1 MQAGVLALRAALAY
15 QEGMPVERVL
25 LIHGLW
31 LRGLTLG
38 PLGRRLRAAG
48 YAPQAIDYASVLH
61 GPERAAQEVMD
72 ILSRCDGPTHLVG
85 HSLGG
90 LVALRALSM
99 SAEHC
104 VGRVVCLGSPL
115 AGSAA
120 ARGLGRFPL
129 APRMMGRSRRLLA
142 EGIGSVEGRV
152 EVGSIAGTRA
162 LGLGRFFGR
171 MQGPSDGTVAVDET
185 RVPGLA
191 DHCTVHASHT
201 GLILSRH
208 AARLTVAF
216 LREGHFGGCA
226 TGAEAAGAL

>member
-1 MQAGVLALRAALAY
+1 MSG
-15 QEGMPVERVL
+15 ERVL

-48 YAPQAIDYASVLH
+48 FEPQAIDYSSVLH
-61 GPERAAQEVMD
+61 GPERAAREVLALLGAGASP
-72 ILSRCDGPTHLVG
+72 IHLVG

-99 SAEHC
+99 SAEQA

-120 ARGLGRFPL
+120 ALGLGRLPL
-129 APRMMGRSRRLLA
+129 APALMGRSRRLLA

-162 LGLGRFFGR
+162 MGLGRFFGR
-171 MQGPSDGTVAVDET
+171 MQGASDGTVAVEET

-191 DHCTVHASHT
+191 GHCTVHASHT
-201 GLILSRH
+201 GLILSRE
-208 AARLTVAF
+208 AARLTATF
-216 LREGHFGGCA
+216 LRTGRFGACDTAG
-226 TGAEAAGAL
+226 EPPGAL

>member
-1 MQAGVLALRAALAY
+1 
-15 QEGMPVERVL
+15 MPGERVL

-38 PLGRRLRAAG
+38 PLSRRLREDG
-48 YAPQAIDYASVLH
+48 FEPQVIDYSSVLH
-61 GPERAAQEVMD
+61 GPERAAREVLARLEASD
-72 ILSRCDGPTHLVG
+72 APVHLVG

-99 SAEHC
+99 SAEQA

-120 ARGLGRFPL
+120 ALGLGRFPL
-129 APRMMGRSRRLLA
+129 APALMGRSRRLLA

-152 EVGSIAGTRA
+152 DVGSIAGTRA
-162 LGLGRFFGR
+162 MGLGRFFGR
-171 MQGPSDGTVAVDET
+171 LQGPCDGTVAVEET

-201 GLILSRH
+201 GLILSRE
-208 AARLTVAF
+208 AARLTVTF
-216 LREGHFGGCA
+216 LREGRFGPCTPAG
-226 TGAEAAGAL
+226 EAPGAL

>member
-1 MQAGVLALRAALAY
+1 MTG
-15 QEGMPVERVL
+15 EPVL

-38 PLGRRLRAAG
+38 LLGRRLRAAG
-48 YAPQAIDYASVLH
+48 FQPSSIDYSSVLH
-61 GPERAAQEVMD
+61 GPEQAAREV
-72 ILSRCDGPTHLVG
+72 LERLEATAGPTHLVG

-90 LVALRALSM
+90 LVALSALSQ
-99 SAEHC
+99 SAESA

-129 APRMMGRSRRLLA
+129 APRLMGRSRRLLA

-152 EVGSIAGTRA
+152 EVGSIAGTQA
-162 LGLGRFFGR
+162 LGLGRFFGS
-171 MQGPSDGTVAVDET
+171 MHGASDGTVAVGET

-201 GLILSRH
+201 GLILSRE

-216 LREGHFGGCA
+216 LREGRFDGCEA
-226 TGAEAAGAL
+226 VGDAAGAL

>member
-1 MQAGVLALRAALAY
+1 MSG
-15 QEGMPVERVL
+15 EHVL

-48 YAPQAIDYASVLH
+48 FQPQAIDYSSVLH
-61 GPERAAQEVMD
+61 GPERAAREVLQRLEASKAP
-72 ILSRCDGPTHLVG
+72 IHLVG

-99 SAEHC
+99 SGEQT

-115 AGSAA
+115 CGSTA

-129 APRMMGRSRRLLA
+129 APRLMGRSRRLLC
-142 EGIGSVEGRV
+142 EGIGSCEGRV

-162 LGLGRFFGR
+162 MGLGHYFGHI
-171 MQGPSDGTVAVDET
+171 QGPSDGTVAVEET

-201 GLILSRH
+201 GLILSRE

-216 LREGHFGGCA
+216 LREGRFGDC
-226 TGAEAAGAL
+226 AGAGEAPGAL

>member
-1 MQAGVLALRAALAY
+1 MTG
-15 QEGMPVERVL
+15 ERVL

-38 PLGRRLRAAG
+38 PLGRKLRAAG
-48 YAPQAIDYASVLH
+48 FQPRAIDYSSVLH
-61 GPERAAQEVMD
+61 GPERAAREVLQRLED
-72 ILSRCDGPTHLVG
+72 STTPIHLVG

-99 SAEHC
+99 SGERS

-120 ARGLGRFPL
+120 ALGLGRFPL
-129 APRMMGRSRRLLA
+129 APALMGRSRRLLA

-171 MQGPSDGTVAVDET
+171 MRGPCDGTVAVEET

-201 GLILSRH
+201 GLILSRE

-216 LREGHFGGCA
+216 LREGRFGPCGQA
-226 TGAEAAGAL
+226 GEAPGAL

>member
-1 MQAGVLALRAALAY
+1 MSG
-15 QEGMPVERVL
+15 EPVL

-38 PLGRRLRAAG
+38 PLGRRLREAG
-48 YAPQAIDYASVLH
+48 FRPQAVDYSSVLH
-61 GPERAAQEVMD
+61 GPERAAREVGELLD
-72 ILSRCDGPTHLVG
+72 RHDGPVHLVG

-99 SAEHC
+99 SAERA

-120 ARGLGRFPL
+120 ARGLAGVPL
-129 APRMMGRSRRLLA
+129 APRLLGRSRRLL
-142 EGIGSVEGRV
+142 ELGVGSVEGGV

-162 LGLGRFFGR
+162 MGLGRFFGR
-171 MQGPSDGTVAVDET
+171 MRGASDGTVAVEET

-208 AARLTVAF
+208 AARLTAAF
-216 LREGHFGGCA
+216 LRTGRFEGCGEA
-226 TGAEAAGAL
+226 EEAAGAL